1 MTRNTSFISTTY
13 TFAVWCGTTSLTIF
27 IFFKD
32 THSTQVI
39 IIDSI
44 LSLSFF
50 FSFYILLDVF
60 LISSSFYW
68 CSSFFFF
75 IVININTTV
84 LFAFTG
90 DNYNNYVL
98 TFIFIV
104 IFDLKRFIRAIK
116 FEIFMTIITKPTHMR
131 SVSQVSL
138 PNVGSLNGQ
147 FGCRKVLFMHK
158 NFWYCCC
165 Y

>member
-32 THSTQVI
+32 THSTQVYNNRLN
-39 IIDSI
+39 SI
-44 LSLSFF
+44 LCR
-50 FSFYILLDVF
+50 FSFHFIYIWTFFWYHHHFIDV
-60 LISSSFYW
+60 LV
-68 CSSFFFF
+68 FF

-116 FEIFMTIITKPTHMR
+116 FKIFTTIITKPTHMR

-138 PNVGSLNGQ
+138 PNIGSLNGQ
-147 FGCRKVLFMHK
+147 IGCRKVLFMHK